1 MKEVAVSA
9 RSINVAGTPIELPPA
24 PLPVGN
30 YARVAGSAGFH
41 LLSGQLPF
49 RDGRILYPGR
59 LGDSLTL
66 DQGRAAARQAA
77 LNALAHIH
85 ALTDGFRRL
94 ERLLRMDGYVACA
107 PDFFDHPAVLDAAS
121 DLFVEALGER
131 GVHARGAVGVQS
143 LPGGAAVELLIG
155 FKMDDEEEWC

>member
-1 MKEVAVSA
+1 MNAIMITA
-9 RSINVAGTPIELPPA
+9 AGTPLELPPA

-30 YARVAGSAGFH
+30 YTRVAAWAGFR

-49 RDGRILYPGR
+49 RDGRILHPGR
-59 LGDSLTL
+59 LGESVTV
-66 DQGRAAARQAA
+66 DQGRVAARQAA

-85 ALTDGFRRL
+85 ELTGGFARL
-94 ERLLRMDGYVACA
+94 DRLLRMDGYVACA

-131 GVHARGAVGVQS
+131 GVHARGAVGVQC

-155 FKMDDEEEWC
+155 FSVDGGGERT